1 MSLSTYYRAQAQK
14 CLSLSRACSDR
25 SHATQLA
32 FMANR
37 YFERAEELEQDIRLE
52 RAPASSHDKAHRPR
66 H

>member
-14 CLSLSRACSDR
+14 CLSLSRACTDR
-25 SHATQLA
+25 SQATQLA

-37 YFERAEELEQDIRLE
+37 YFERAEELEQDVRLE
-52 RAPASSHDKAHRPR
+52 RASLSSHGEGHRPK